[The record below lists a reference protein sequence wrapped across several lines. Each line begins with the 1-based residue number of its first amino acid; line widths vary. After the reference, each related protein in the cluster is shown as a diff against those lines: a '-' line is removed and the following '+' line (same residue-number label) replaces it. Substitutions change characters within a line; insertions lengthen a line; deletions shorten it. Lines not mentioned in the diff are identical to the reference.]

1 MLTRMSIMYETVT
14 TPFLD
19 VTIFSTYDVPIIKKP
34 VPRFS
39 SLYMLPS
46 TMSARR
52 TPNSGL
58 VKGMSIPSNRSSGAV
73 P

>member
-1 MLTRMSIMYETVT
+1 MSIMYETVT

-19 VTIFSTYDVPIIKKP
+19 ATIFSTYDVPIIKKP
-34 VPRFS
+34 VPRS
-39 SLYMLPS
+39 GSLYMLPT

-52 TPNSGL
+52 TPTSGL
-58 VKGMSIPSNRSSGAV
+58 VKGMSISSNHSSAAV